1 MKDEKKAAGLLV
13 GLLEEEP
20 KPKPGKGAEEAG
32 DEEGDD
38 ETMGA
43 ARIDA
48 LKAFKAALDA
58 EDFEAADEALD
69 DYRAACEG

>member
-20 KPKPGKGAEEAG
+20 KPKPSKDEEG
-32 DEEGDD
+32 DEEGED
-38 ETMGA
+38 ETMKA
-43 ARIDA
+43 ARLDA
-48 LKAFKAALDA
+48 LRAFKASLDA
-58 EDFEAADEALD
+58 EDFEAADEAWS